1 MCISSHIQRGYHYY
15 QHIVN
20 QAVIPFTLLHYNYLL
35 CTISVSISG
44 VRLSSLSTAHH
55 SSPCKRSRTINTL
68 EHYFT
73 SGQNHNVDD
82 NASSCKKTKL
92 CNFEGSNEVGVV
104 RDSQSRGDG
113 EVCVVMVSS

>member
-1 MCISSHIQRGYHYY
+1 MLSAYY
-15 QHIVN
+15 QSGCY
-20 QAVIPFTLLHYNYLL
+20 TLYPPPYYNYLL

-44 VRLSSLSTAHH
+44 IRLSSLSTAYH

-82 NASSCKKTKL
+82 DNASSCKKTKL
-92 CNFEGSNEVGVV
+92 CNFEDSNEVGVV
-104 RDSQSRGDG
+104 RDSQSKGDR

>member
-1 MCISSHIQRGYHYY
+1 MCISSHLQRGYHYY
-15 QHIVN
+15 QHI
-20 QAVIPFTLLHYNYLL
+20 LLIRLLYPLPSSLLYLL

-73 SGQNHNVDD
+73 SGNVDD
-82 NASSCKKTKL
+82 NASSCKETKL
-92 CNFEGSNEVGVV
+92 CNFEDSNEVGVV
-104 RDSQSRGDG
+104 IDSQSMGDG
-113 EVCVVMVSS
+113 EACVVMVLS